1 MIDNNCFFKSQ
12 NDHHR
17 YFFWKIK
24 LIAEIILICE
34 ILSSYRENGLKKQSE
49 LIPFE
54 TARFKRE
61 TRLKARKT
69 PKPASI
75 TPAAH
80 GPNRFLPQYGD
91 YSLKAILDLDYEKKE
106 THFSKTMKKR
116 TKKSKWNRKK
126 EKTGRRLLLKHGCI
140 LTLADPIRGDSTDD
154 TS

>member
-1 MIDNNCFFKSQ
+1 M
-12 NDHHR
+12 
-17 YFFWKIK
+17 
-24 LIAEIILICE
+24 
-34 ILSSYRENGLKKQSE
+34 
-49 LIPFE
+49 
-54 TARFKRE
+54 
-61 TRLKARKT
+61 
-69 PKPASI
+69 
-75 TPAAH
+75 
-80 GPNRFLPQYGD
+80 PQYGD